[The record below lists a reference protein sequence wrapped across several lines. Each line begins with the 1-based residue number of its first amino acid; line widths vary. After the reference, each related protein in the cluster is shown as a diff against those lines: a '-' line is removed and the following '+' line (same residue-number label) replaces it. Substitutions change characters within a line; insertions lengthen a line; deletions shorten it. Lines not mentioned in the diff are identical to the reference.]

1 MSGVHVSRDARF
13 TGTAAGDAVAVAC
26 AETVT
31 GTSELIKNTNATTL
45 RIALLSMKRLLARG
59 CWLQAVSRLNGMES
73 GLKPVARSLES
84 AA

>member
-45 RIALLSMKRLLARG
+45 RIALLSFEGYR
-59 CWLQAVSRLNGMES
+59 LQAVGCRPFS
-73 GLKPVARSLES
+73 AQSLRVQ
-84 AA
+84 A